1 MAQKLDVFKGKIT
14 SKSTPKEIDKTLT
27 DLKAYLEKY
36 EEADAA
42 KVVEELKSGSSK
54 GSHQDKILSK
64 QFIKLYSKRTET
76 LEDIAKSIKRMQE
89 DLVDEQDTSIK
100 KRGVVGTAKSKV
112 VNGLKSSKSAV
123 STVADKAKSGFDM
136 LGGLMSK
143 LMDLKNLL
151 PMILGGITSMISG
164 ALSGIAS
171 FLFGKLFK
179 VIGWIGKVPLKI
191 AGWLIKK
198 IGKVGLAVA
207 KMAFKAVKFIGGMIF
222 KVGAKI
228 AKFAV
233 KGLGKLGDMLGNAW
247 RKIKA
252 KVKSAVNPKSKVSAD
267 AKAKADA
274 KSKTGKQGKVAS
286 SNTKNQVQKA
296 AKTKG
301 NEKGWLEKGKEAIE
315 SVKKK
320 IIPSLEKTGS
330 KGIAKAVGKAL
341 GKVASKA
348 FPIIG
353 WGLLAYDAYSAAKK
367 SDSLTSFG
375 VNLLDEASGG
385 LISMA
390 LGNTDGKSAGQ
401 YIESLIEGGIITDS
415 NANNTS
421 NSNSYSA
428 TAAVGASS
436 VAGGVLNSPLMSMTN
451 GALNSKDS
459 SSVTVDEVQSVD
471 NKGNPLGTA
480 YDQFYNEYHNHKSFS
495 YYNDKILKG
504 EMTVQEA
511 ISALGSPVSPMV
523 NSSTTIVNR
532 KSEELKLVKDAAVA
546 EAVSISSAMDKTV
559 VSGVS
564 GMMTGVAQTVT
575 NVNMNVGNMDPNRAI
590 TLNGNK
596 AQGDYQG

>member
-1 MAQKLDVFKGKIT
+1 MAQKLDTFKGKIT
-14 SKSTPKEIDKTLT
+14 SKSSPKEINKTLT
-27 DLKAYLEKY
+27 ELQAYLEKY
-36 EEADAA
+36 EEKDAA
-42 KVVEELKSGSSK
+42 KVVDELKSGSSK

-64 QFIKLYSKRTET
+64 QFIKLYARRTDT
-76 LEDIAKSIKRMQE
+76 LERIAKSIKRMQE
-89 DLVDEQDTSIK
+89 DLIDEQDTSIK
-100 KRGVVGTAKSKV
+100 KRGIVGKAKSKLV
-112 VNGLKSSKSAV
+112 GGLQATKNAI
-123 STVADKAKSGFDM
+123 STVKDKAKSGFDM
-136 LGGLMSK
+136 LQSMMSNM
-143 LMDLKNLL
+143 LNLKNLL

-164 ALSGIAS
+164 VVGGLVS
-171 FLFGKLFK
+171 K
-179 VIGWIGKVPLKI
+179 VIGKVLKVVGWIGKIPFKI

-198 IGKVGLAVA
+198 VAKVGVAVG

-222 KVGAKI
+222 KVGSKI
-228 AKFAV
+228 AKFAL
-233 KGLGKLGDMLGNAW
+233 KGLAKLGDMLGDAW

-252 KVKSAVNPKSKVSAD
+252 KVKSAVSPKSKASAD
-267 AKAKADA
+267 AKAKEA
-274 KSKTGKQGKVAS
+274 KTKTGKQAS
-286 SNTKNQVQKA
+286 NNTKSQVQKA
-296 AKTKG
+296 AKSKG
-301 NEKGWLEKGKEAIE
+301 NEKGWLQKGKEAIE

-330 KGIAKAVGKAL
+330 KGIAKAVSGAL

-385 LISMA
+385 LISLA

-401 YIESLIEGGIITDS
+401 YIESLIEGGISTDS

-421 NSNSYSA
+421 NSSSYSA

-451 GALNSKDS
+451 SVLTKPDS
-459 SSVTVDEVQSVD
+459 SGVTVGEVQMLD
-471 NKGNPLGTA
+471 NKGNPLGPM
-480 YDQFYNEYHNHKSFS
+480 YDRFYNEYHNHKSFS
-495 YYNDKILKG
+495 YYNDKIMRG

-511 ISALGSPVSPMV
+511 INALGSPVSPVV

-532 KSEELKLVKDAAVA
+532 KSEELRIVKESAVA
-546 EAVSISSAMDKTV
+546 EAVKISSMMDKTV
-559 VSGVS
+559 ISGVS
-564 GMMTGVAQTVT
+564 GMVSGVAQSVT
-575 NVNMNVGNMDPNRAI
+575 EVNMNVGDVDPNRAI

-596 AQGDYQG
+596 ASGGYQG

>member
-1 MAQKLDVFKGKIT
+1 MAQKLDAFKGKIT
-14 SKSTPKEIDKTLT
+14 SKSTPKEINKTLT

-42 KVVEELKSGSSK
+42 KVVEELKSGNSK

-112 VNGLKSSKSAV
+112 VSGLKSTKSAV
-123 STVADKAKSGFDM
+123 STVVDKAKSGFDM
-136 LGGLMSK
+136 LSGLMSK

-207 KMAFKAVKFIGGMIF
+207 KMAFKAVKFISGMIF
-222 KVGAKI
+222 KVGSKI
-228 AKFAV
+228 AKFAL

-267 AKAKADA
+267 AKAKEA
-274 KSKTGKQGKVAS
+274 KTGKQAS
-286 SNTKNQVQKA
+286 NNTKNQVQKA

-401 YIESLIEGGIITDS
+401 YIESLIEGGISTDS

-421 NSNSYSA
+421 NSSSYSA

-451 GALNSKDS
+451 GALNSKDPS
-459 SSVTVDEVQSVD
+459 GVTVGEVQSVD
-471 NKGNPLGTA
+471 NKGNPLGPA

-511 ISALGSPVSPMV
+511 VSALGSPVSPMV

>member
-14 SKSTPKEIDKTLT
+14 SKSSPKEINKTLT
-27 DLKAYLEKY
+27 ELQAYLEKY
-36 EEADAA
+36 EERDAA
-42 KVVEELKSGSSK
+42 KVVDELKSGSSK

-64 QFIKLYSKRTET
+64 QFIKLYARRTDT
-76 LEDIAKSIKRMQE
+76 LERIAKSIKRMQE
-89 DLVDEQDTSIK
+89 DLIDEQDTSIK
-100 KRGVVGTAKSKV
+100 KRGIVGKAKSKLV
-112 VNGLKSSKSAV
+112 GGLQATKNAI
-123 STVADKAKSGFDM
+123 STVKDKAKSGFDM
-136 LGGLMSK
+136 LQSMMSNM
-143 LMDLKNLL
+143 LNLKNLL
-151 PMILGGITSMISG
+151 PMILGGITSMIAGVVGGLVS
-164 ALSGIAS
+164 
-171 FLFGKLFK
+171 KLVSK
-179 VIGWIGKVPLKI
+179 VLKVVGWIGKLPFKI

-198 IGKVGLAVA
+198 VAKVGVAVG

-222 KVGAKI
+222 KVGSKI
-228 AKFAV
+228 AKFAL
-233 KGLGKLGDMLGNAW
+233 KGLAKLGDMLGDAW

-252 KVKSAVNPKSKVSAD
+252 KVKSAVSPKSKASAD

-274 KSKTGKQGKVAS
+274 KTKTGKQAS
-286 SNTKNQVQKA
+286 NNTKSQVQKA
-296 AKTKG
+296 AKSKG
-301 NEKGWLEKGKEAIE
+301 NEKGWLQKGKEAIE

-330 KGIAKAVGKAL
+330 KGIAKAVSGAL

-385 LISMA
+385 LISLA

-401 YIESLIEGGIITDS
+401 YIESLIEGGISTDS

-421 NSNSYSA
+421 NSSSYSA

-451 GALNSKDS
+451 SALTKPDS
-459 SSVTVDEVQSVD
+459 SGVSVGQVQMLD
-471 NKGNPLGTA
+471 NNGKPLIPE
-480 YDQFYNEYHNHKSFS
+480 YDRFYNEYHNHKSFS
-495 YYNDKILKG
+495 YYNNKIMKG

-511 ISALGSPVSPMV
+511 INALGSPVSPMV
-523 NSSTTIVNR
+523 NSSTSIVNR
-532 KSEELKLVKDAAVA
+532 KSEELRIVKESAVA
-546 EAVSISSAMDKTV
+546 EAVKISSMMDKTV
-559 VSGVS
+559 ISGVS
-564 GMMTGVAQTVT
+564 GMVSGVAQSVT
-575 NVNMNVGNMDPNRAI
+575 EVNMNVGDTDPNRAI

-596 AQGDYQG
+596 ASGGYQG

>member
-1 MAQKLDVFKGKIT
+1 MAQKLDTFKGKIT
-14 SKSTPKEIDKTLT
+14 SKSSPKEINKTLT
-27 DLKAYLEKY
+27 DLQAYLEKY
-36 EEADAA
+36 EEKDAA
-42 KVVEELKSGSSK
+42 KVVDELKSGSSK

-64 QFIKLYSKRTET
+64 QFIKLYARRTDT
-76 LEDIAKSIKRMQE
+76 LERIAKSIKRMQE
-89 DLVDEQDTSIK
+89 DLIDEQDTSIK
-100 KRGVVGTAKSKV
+100 KRGIVGTAKSKLV
-112 VNGLKSSKSAV
+112 GGLQATKNAI
-123 STVADKAKSGFDM
+123 STVKDKAKSGFDM
-136 LGGLMSK
+136 LQSMMSNM
-143 LMDLKNLL
+143 LNLKNLL

-164 ALSGIAS
+164 VVGGLVS
-171 FLFGKLFK
+171 K
-179 VIGWIGKVPLKI
+179 VIGKVLKVVGWIGKLPFKI

-198 IGKVGLAVA
+198 VAKVGVAVG

-222 KVGAKI
+222 KVGSKI
-228 AKFAV
+228 AKFAL
-233 KGLGKLGDMLGNAW
+233 KGLAKLGDMLGDAW

-252 KVKSAVNPKSKVSAD
+252 KVKSAVSPKSKASAD

-274 KSKTGKQGKVAS
+274 KTKTGKQAS
-286 SNTKNQVQKA
+286 NNTKSQVQKA
-296 AKTKG
+296 AKSKG
-301 NEKGWLEKGKEAIE
+301 NEKGWLQKGKEAIE

-330 KGIAKAVGKAL
+330 KGIAKAVSGAL

-385 LISMA
+385 LISLA

-401 YIESLIEGGIITDS
+401 YIESLIEGGISTDS

-421 NSNSYSA
+421 NSSSYSA

-451 GALNSKDS
+451 SALTKPDS
-459 SSVTVDEVQSVD
+459 SGVSVGQVQMLD
-471 NKGNPLGTA
+471 NNGKPLSPE
-480 YDQFYNEYHNHKSFS
+480 YDRFYNEYHNHKSFS
-495 YYNDKILKG
+495 YYNNKIMKG

-511 ISALGSPVSPMV
+511 INALSSPVSPMV
-523 NSSTTIVNR
+523 NSSTSIVNR
-532 KSEELKLVKDAAVA
+532 KSEELRIVKESAVA
-546 EAVSISSAMDKTV
+546 EAVKISSMMDKTV
-559 VSGVS
+559 ISGVS
-564 GMMTGVAQTVT
+564 GMVSGVAQSVT
-575 NVNMNVGNMDPNRAI
+575 EVNMNVGDTDPNRAI

-596 AQGDYQG
+596 ASGGYQG

>member
-1 MAQKLDVFKGKIT
+1 MAQKLDTFKGKIT
-14 SKSTPKEIDKTLT
+14 SKSSPKEINKTLT
-27 DLKAYLEKY
+27 ELQAYLEKY
-36 EEADAA
+36 EEKDAA
-42 KVVEELKSGSSK
+42 KVVDELKSGSSK

-64 QFIKLYSKRTET
+64 QFIKLYARRTDT
-76 LEDIAKSIKRMQE
+76 LERIAKSIKRMQE
-89 DLVDEQDTSIK
+89 DLIDEQDTSIK
-100 KRGVVGTAKSKV
+100 KRGIVGKAKSKLV
-112 VNGLKSSKSAV
+112 GGLQATKNAI
-123 STVADKAKSGFDM
+123 STVKDKAKSGFDM
-136 LGGLMSK
+136 LQSMMSNM
-143 LMDLKNLL
+143 LNLKNLL

-164 ALSGIAS
+164 VVGGLVSKVI
-171 FLFGKLFK
+171 GKVLK
-179 VIGWIGKVPLKI
+179 VIGWIGKIPFKI

-198 IGKVGLAVA
+198 VAKVGVAVG

-222 KVGAKI
+222 KVGSKI
-228 AKFAV
+228 AKFAL
-233 KGLGKLGDMLGNAW
+233 KGLAKFGDMLGDAW

-252 KVKSAVNPKSKVSAD
+252 KVKSAVSPKSKASAD

-274 KSKTGKQGKVAS
+274 KTKTGKQAS
-286 SNTKNQVQKA
+286 NNTKSQVQKA
-296 AKTKG
+296 AKSKG
-301 NEKGWLEKGKEAIE
+301 NEKGWLQKGKEAIE

-330 KGIAKAVGKAL
+330 KGIAKAVSGAL

-385 LISMA
+385 LISLA

-401 YIESLIEGGIITDS
+401 YIESLIEGGISTDS

-421 NSNSYSA
+421 NSSSYSA

-451 GALNSKDS
+451 SALTKPDS
-459 SSVTVDEVQSVD
+459 SGVTVGEVQMLD
-471 NKGNPLGTA
+471 NKGNPLGPM
-480 YDQFYNEYHNHKSFS
+480 YDRFYNEYHNHKSFS
-495 YYNDKILKG
+495 YYNDKIMKG

-511 ISALGSPVSPMV
+511 INALGSPVSPMV
-523 NSSTTIVNR
+523 NSSTSIVNR
-532 KSEELKLVKDAAVA
+532 KSEELRIVKESAVA
-546 EAVSISSAMDKTV
+546 EAVKISSMMDKTV
-559 VSGVS
+559 ISGVS
-564 GMMTGVAQTVT
+564 GMVSGVAQSVT
-575 NVNMNVGNMDPNRAI
+575 EVNMNIGDTDPNRAI

-596 AQGDYQG
+596 AAGGYQG

>member
-1 MAQKLDVFKGKIT
+1 MAQKLDTFKGKIT
-14 SKSTPKEIDKTLT
+14 SKSSPKEINKTLT
-27 DLKAYLEKY
+27 ELQAYLEKY
-36 EEADAA
+36 EEKDAA
-42 KVVEELKSGSSK
+42 KVVDELKSGSSK

-64 QFIKLYSKRTET
+64 QFIKLYARRTDT
-76 LEDIAKSIKRMQE
+76 LERIAKSIKRMQE
-89 DLVDEQDTSIK
+89 DLIDEQDTSIK
-100 KRGVVGTAKSKV
+100 KRGIVGKAKSKLV
-112 VNGLKSSKSAV
+112 GGLQATKNAI
-123 STVADKAKSGFDM
+123 STVKDKAKSGFDM
-136 LGGLMSK
+136 LQSMMSNM
-143 LMDLKNLL
+143 LNLKNLL
-151 PMILGGITSMISG
+151 PMILGGITSMIAGVVGGLVS
-164 ALSGIAS
+164 
-171 FLFGKLFK
+171 KLVSKILK
-179 VIGWIGKVPLKI
+179 VVGWIGKLPFKI

-198 IGKVGLAVA
+198 VAKVGVAVG

-222 KVGAKI
+222 KVGSKI
-228 AKFAV
+228 AKFAL
-233 KGLGKLGDMLGNAW
+233 KGLAKLGDMLGDAW

-252 KVKSAVNPKSKVSAD
+252 KVKSAVSPKSKASAD
-267 AKAKADA
+267 AKAKEA
-274 KSKTGKQGKVAS
+274 KAKTGKQAS
-286 SNTKNQVQKA
+286 NNTKNQVQKA
-296 AKTKG
+296 AKSKG
-301 NEKGWLEKGKEAIE
+301 NEKGWLQKGKEAIE

-330 KGIAKAVGKAL
+330 KGIAKAVSGAL

-401 YIESLIEGGIITDS
+401 YIESLIEGGISTDT

-421 NSNSYSA
+421 NSSSYSA

-451 GALNSKDS
+451 GALMSSDNSGV
-459 SSVTVDEVQSVD
+459 SVGQVQMLD
-471 NKGNPLGTA
+471 NNGKPLSPE
-480 YDQFYNEYHNHKSFS
+480 YDRFYNEYHNHKSFS
-495 YYNDKILKG
+495 YYNDKIMKG

-511 ISALGSPVSPMV
+511 INALGSPVSPMV

-532 KSEELKLVKDAAVA
+532 KSEELRIVKESAVA
-546 EAVSISSAMDKTV
+546 EAVKISSMMDKTV
-559 VSGVS
+559 ISGVS
-564 GMMTGVAQTVT
+564 GMVSGVAQSVT
-575 NVNMNVGNMDPNRAI
+575 EVNMNVGDTDPNRAI

-596 AQGDYQG
+596 AAGGYQG

>member
-1 MAQKLDVFKGKIT
+1 MAQKLDTFKGKIT
-14 SKSTPKEIDKTLT
+14 SKSTPKEINKTLT
-27 DLKAYLEKY
+27 ELQAYLEKY
-36 EEADAA
+36 EEKDAA
-42 KVVEELKSGSSK
+42 KVVDELKSGSSK

-64 QFIKLYSKRTET
+64 QFIKLYSKRTDT
-76 LEDIAKSIKRMQE
+76 LERIAKSIKRMQE
-89 DLVDEQDTSIK
+89 DLIDEQDTSIK
-100 KRGVVGTAKSKV
+100 KRGIVGKAKSKLV
-112 VNGLKSSKSAV
+112 GGLQATKNAI
-123 STVADKAKSGFDM
+123 STVKDKAKSGFDM
-136 LGGLMSK
+136 LQSMMSNM
-143 LMDLKNLL
+143 LNLKNLL

-164 ALSGIAS
+164 VVGGLVS
-171 FLFGKLFK
+171 K
-179 VIGWIGKVPLKI
+179 VIGKVLKVVGWIGKLPFKI

-198 IGKVGLAVA
+198 VAKVGVAVG

-222 KVGAKI
+222 KVGSKI
-228 AKFAV
+228 AKFAL
-233 KGLGKLGDMLGNAW
+233 KGLAKLGDMLGDAW

-252 KVKSAVNPKSKVSAD
+252 KVKSAVSPKSKASAD

-274 KSKTGKQGKVAS
+274 KTKTGKQAS
-286 SNTKNQVQKA
+286 NNTKSQVQKA
-296 AKTKG
+296 AKSKG
-301 NEKGWLEKGKEAIE
+301 NEKGWLQKGKEAIE

-330 KGIAKAVGKAL
+330 KGIAKAVSGAL

-385 LISMA
+385 LISLA

-401 YIESLIEGGIITDS
+401 YIESLIEGGISTDS

-421 NSNSYSA
+421 NSSSYSA

-451 GALNSKDS
+451 SALTKPDS
-459 SSVTVDEVQSVD
+459 SGVSVGQVQMLD
-471 NKGNPLGTA
+471 NNGKPLSPE
-480 YDQFYNEYHNHKSFS
+480 YDRFYNEYHNHKSFS
-495 YYNDKILKG
+495 YYNNKIMKG

-511 ISALGSPVSPMV
+511 INALGSPVSPMV

-532 KSEELKLVKDAAVA
+532 KSEELRIVKESAVA
-546 EAVSISSAMDKTV
+546 EAVKISSMMDKTV
-559 VSGVS
+559 ISGVS
-564 GMMTGVAQTVT
+564 GMVSGVAQSVT
-575 NVNMNVGNMDPNRAI
+575 EVNMNVGDTDPNRAI

-596 AQGDYQG
+596 ASGGYQG

>member
-1 MAQKLDVFKGKIT
+1 MAQKLDTFKGKIT
-14 SKSTPKEIDKTLT
+14 SKSSPKEINKTLT
-27 DLKAYLEKY
+27 DLQAYLEKY
-36 EEADAA
+36 EEKDAA
-42 KVVEELKSGSSK
+42 KVVDELKSGSSK

-64 QFIKLYSKRTET
+64 QFIKLYARRTDT
-76 LEDIAKSIKRMQE
+76 LERIAKSIKRMQE
-89 DLVDEQDTSIK
+89 DLIDEQDTSIK
-100 KRGVVGTAKSKV
+100 KRGIVGKAKSKLV
-112 VNGLKSSKSAV
+112 GGLQATKNAI
-123 STVADKAKSGFDM
+123 STVKDKAKSGFDM
-136 LGGLMSK
+136 LQSMMSNM
-143 LMDLKNLL
+143 LNLKNLL
-151 PMILGGITSMISG
+151 PMILGGITSMIAGVVGGLVS
-164 ALSGIAS
+164 
-171 FLFGKLFK
+171 KLVSK
-179 VIGWIGKVPLKI
+179 VLKVVGWIGKLPFKI

-198 IGKVGLAVA
+198 VAKVGVAVG

-222 KVGAKI
+222 KVGSKI
-228 AKFAV
+228 AKFAL
-233 KGLGKLGDMLGNAW
+233 KGLAKLGDMLGDAW

-252 KVKSAVNPKSKVSAD
+252 KVKSAVSPKSKASAD

-274 KSKTGKQGKVAS
+274 KTKTGKQAS
-286 SNTKNQVQKA
+286 NNTKSQVQKA
-296 AKTKG
+296 AKSKG
-301 NEKGWLEKGKEAIE
+301 NEKGWLQKGKEAIE

-330 KGIAKAVGKAL
+330 KGIAKAVSGAL

-385 LISMA
+385 LISLA

-401 YIESLIEGGIITDS
+401 YIESLIEGGISTDS

-451 GALNSKDS
+451 GALTKPDS
-459 SSVTVDEVQSVD
+459 SGVTVGEVQMLD
-471 NKGNPLGTA
+471 NKGNPLGPM
-480 YDQFYNEYHNHKSFS
+480 YDRFYNEYHNHKSFS
-495 YYNDKILKG
+495 YYNDKIMKG

-511 ISALGSPVSPMV
+511 INALGSPVSPMV

-532 KSEELKLVKDAAVA
+532 KSEELRIVKESAVA
-546 EAVSISSAMDKTV
+546 EAVKISSMMDKTV
-559 VSGVS
+559 ISGVS
-564 GMMTGVAQTVT
+564 GMVSGVAQSVT
-575 NVNMNVGNMDPNRAI
+575 EVNMNVGDTDPNRAI

-596 AQGDYQG
+596 ASGGYQG

>member
-1 MAQKLDVFKGKIT
+1 MARKLDVFKGKIT
-14 SKSTPKEIDKTLT
+14 SKSTPKEINKTLT
-27 DLKAYLEKY
+27 ELQAYLEKY
-36 EEADAA
+36 EEKDAA
-42 KVVEELKSGSSK
+42 KVVDELKSGSSK

-64 QFIKLYSKRTET
+64 QFIKLYARRTDT
-76 LEDIAKSIKRMQE
+76 LERIAKSIKRMQE

-100 KRGVVGTAKSKV
+100 KRGIVGTAKSKV
-112 VNGLKSSKSAV
+112 VGGLQATKNAI
-123 STVADKAKSGFDM
+123 STAKDKAKSGFD
-136 LGGLMSK
+136 LIGDLMGK
-143 LMDLKNLL
+143 FMNLKNLL
-151 PMILGGITSMISG
+151 PMILGGITSLISG
-164 ALSGIAS
+164 ALVGIAS
-171 FLFGKLFK
+171 KVFGKILK

-191 AGWLIKK
+191 AKWLIKK
-198 IGKVGLAVA
+198 VGKVGLAMG
-207 KMAFKAVKFIGGMIF
+207 KMALKAFKFIGGMIF

-228 AKFAV
+228 AKFAL
-233 KGLGKLGDMLGNAW
+233 KGLGKLGNMLGDAW
-247 RKIKA
+247 RKIKD
-252 KVKSAVNPKSKVSAD
+252 KVKSTVKPKSKAAEPK

-274 KSKTGKQGKVAS
+274 KTGKTAS
-286 SNTKNQVQKA
+286 NNTKTQVQKA

-385 LISMA
+385 LISLA
-390 LGNTDGKSAGQ
+390 LGDTGGKSAGQ
-401 YIESLIEGGIITDS
+401 YIESLIEEGVSSDS

-421 NSNSYSA
+421 NSSSYSG
-428 TAAVGASS
+428 TAATGASS
-436 VAGGVLNSPLMSMTN
+436 IAGGVLNSPLMSMTN
-451 GALNSKDS
+451 NSLMKPDS
-459 SSVTVDEVQSVD
+459 SGVTVGEVQSVD
-471 NKGNPLGTA
+471 NKGNPLGPA
-480 YDQFYNEYHNHKSFS
+480 YDKVYNEYHNHKSFA

-504 EMTVQEA
+504 EMTVAEA
-511 ISALGSPVSPMV
+511 IRALGDPITPSV

-532 KSEELKLVKDAAVA
+532 KSEELKLVKEAAVA
-546 EAVSISSAMDKTV
+546 ESVKISSMMDKTV
-559 VSGVS
+559 VNGMSGVISGVS
-564 GMMTGVAQTVT
+564 QSVT
-575 NVNMNVGNMDPNRAI
+575 EVNMNVGNQDPNRAI
-590 TLNGNK
+590 RLNGNQ